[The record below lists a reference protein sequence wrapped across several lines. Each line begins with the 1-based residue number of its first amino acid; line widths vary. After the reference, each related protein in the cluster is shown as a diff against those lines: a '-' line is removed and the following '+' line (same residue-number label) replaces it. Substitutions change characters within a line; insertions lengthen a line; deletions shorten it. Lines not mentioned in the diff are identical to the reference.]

1 MTAQPLPESALG
13 AGAPPAVRRSS
24 FYAALRILPAE
35 QREAMYQVYAF
46 CRAVDDIADEGGA
59 RPDRIAGLRTWR
71 RDIADLYGGKGT
83 AASVAGLEGP
93 VRRFRL
99 LQADFDA
106 IIAGMMMD
114 AEGDIRAP
122 DWPTL
127 ERYCDCVA
135 SAVGRL
141 AVRIFGVP
149 EEHGPSLA
157 HHLGK
162 ALQLTN
168 ILRDLDEDAGLGRLY
183 LPREALDAAGIAGS
197 EPAAVIAHPAIGVAC
212 EQVVARARGHFAHAW
227 RVIGACPR
235 VVTRSPRLMAVVYG
249 GILDDL
255 VAQGFA
261 APRRRVRVRKTR
273 VLLAILRH
281 GLF

>member
-1 MTAQPLPESALG
+1 MTAQPLPETAL
-13 AGAPPAVRRSS
+13 AASAPPAVKRSS

-59 RPDRIAGLRTWR
+59 RPDRIAGLRAWR
-71 RDIADLYGGKGT
+71 RDVADLYAGKG
-83 AASVAGLEGP
+83 AAQGVVGLEGP

-106 IIAGMMMD
+106 IVEGMMMD

-127 ERYCDCVA
+127 DLYCDRVA

-149 EEHGPSLA
+149 EEYGPSLA
-157 HHLGK
+157 HHLGR

-183 LPREALDAAGIAGS
+183 LPREALDAAGIAVT
-197 EPAAVIAHPAIGVAC
+197 EPAAAIAHPRIGAAC
-212 EQVVARARGHFAHAW
+212 EQVVQRARGHFAQAW
-227 RVIGACPR
+227 RIINSCPR
-235 VVTRSPRLMAVVYG
+235 ASTRSPRLMAVVYG

-255 VAQGFA
+255 VKQGFA
-261 APRRRVRVRKTR
+261 APRRRVRVRKAR
-273 VLLAILRH
+273 VLWAIVRH
-281 GLF
+281 GLL